1 MELSEFRTGILDDVH
16 FNASMNGTS
25 PREEFL
31 ALYAKTLVDA
41 EEFEDF
47 EELAYEGVGSRNRR
61 IQIDGYYYSE
71 LDNCLYIIICPF
83 EDSIEMHSLTA
94 TEAENQFKRA
104 RAFVE
109 ESRSGFIQ
117 KNAEES
123 SPGYGLALDIQK
135 HYMNVP
141 KIKFYILTDMVMSSR
156 IREIPST
163 NIGDSV
169 AEYHIWDIS
178 RLQGIEES
186 KTGKEEIIIDLKAF
200 SEHGIPC
207 LEAGSNDEYTAYLCS
222 IPGAILA
229 DLYNKYGGRLLEGNV
244 RSFLTAKGK
253 INKDIRNTILNNP
266 SMFFAYNNG
275 IAATAYEVKVEYG
288 DICPYITEITSL
300 QIVNGGQTTASL
312 AAAAVN
318 NKNMGNCLKDIYVP
332 MKLSVVTPE
341 KAMELIPNIAKYA
354 NKQNKVSD
362 ADFFSNHAFHIRIE
376 DLSRRILAPAVMGNQ
391 FGTHWYYERTRGQY
405 KQEQAR
411 MTKPQKDKF
420 LIQNPKG
427 QMFTKTD
434 LAKYFNIY
442 RQLPHQVSTGAQKN
456 FIRFAEW
463 ASESWEKN
471 EADFNDAFFKKIV
484 CLNILFK
491 KTDYLVKNASW
502 YEKGY
507 KAQVVTYAL
516 SYLFYSIEK
525 QDDTFSLDF
534 RSIWNNQSISHA
546 LELQIEQIAES
557 MYNYLVSPNGE
568 VENVTE
574 WAKREACW
582 KKAKQIDVP
591 LISEFLA
598 ELVFKNDEKDDNKAV
613 AEDQNLQNSAATM
626 LHVANYGVAGWKA
639 LLEWGM
645 AEHIFTPQDISF
657 LRIAIAMEKGEF
669 PSEKQCIKIMQVLE
683 KAKKEGYT
691 GNAELQDRRIRTGKC
706 ISTMFMYKGNGK
718 G

>member
-1 MELSEFRTGILDDVH
+1 MELNEFRASVLDDVH

-31 ALYAKTLVDA
+31 ALYAGTLVDA

-47 EELAYEGVGSRNRR
+47 EQLAYEGIGSRNRK
-61 IQIDGYYYSE
+61 IQIDGYYFSE

-83 EDSIEMHSLTA
+83 VDSIETQSLTA

-117 KNAEES
+117 KYAEES

-135 HYMNVP
+135 RYQKVS
-141 KIKFYILTDMVMSSR
+141 KIKFYILTDMVMSNR

-163 NIGDSV
+163 MIGETI

-186 KTGKEEIIIDLKAF
+186 KTGKEEIVIDLKSF
-200 SEHGIPC
+200 SKYGIPC
-207 LEAGSNDEYTAYLCS
+207 LEAGTNEEYTAYLCS
-222 IPGAILA
+222 IPGSIIA

-244 RSFLTAKGK
+244 RSFLTARGK
-253 INKDIRNTILNNP
+253 INKEIRNTILNNP
-266 SMFFAYNNG
+266 GMFFAYNNG
-275 IAATAYEVKVEYG
+275 IAATAYDVKIEYG

-312 AAAAVN
+312 AAAVINDKSKAN
-318 NKNMGNCLKDIYVP
+318 GLKDIYVP

-362 ADFFSNHAFHIRIE
+362 ADFFSNHAFHVRIE

-405 KQEQAR
+405 NQEQAR
-411 MTKPQKDKF
+411 MTKQQKDKF
-420 LIQNPKG
+420 LIQNPKS

-434 LAKYFNIY
+434 LAKFYNIY

-463 ASESWEKN
+463 ASDAWEKN
-471 EADFNDAFFKKIV
+471 NTDFNEAFFRTVV

-491 KTDYLVKNASW
+491 KTDYLVKHATW
-502 YEKGY
+502 YEMGY

-516 SYLFYSIEK
+516 SYLFYVIE
-525 QDDTFSLDF
+525 QNPEDVSLDF
-534 RSIWNNQSISHA
+534 RSIWNKQDVSHV
-546 LELQIEQIAES
+546 LEVQLEKIAEA
-557 MYNYLVSPNGE
+557 MYNHLVSPNRD

-582 KKAKQIDVP
+582 KKAKQLDVT
-591 LISEFLA
+591 LSKEFLS
-598 ELVFKNDEKDDNKAV
+598 ELVSKSEEKEDKKA
-613 AEDQNLQNSAATM
+613 AGKEQKLYNSASM
-626 LHVANYGVAGWKA
+626 MIEVVNYGVENWKD
-639 LLEWGM
+639 LLAWGTDN
-645 AEHIFTPQDISF
+645 HIFTPQDISF
-657 LRIAIAMEKGEF
+657 LRVAVAMEKGKI
-669 PSEKQCIKIMQVLE
+669 PTEKQCPKIIQVLE
-683 KAKKEGYT
+683 KAKAEGYS
-691 GNAELQDRRIRTGKC
+691 GNA
-706 ISTMFMYKGNGK
+706 
-718 G
+718 

>member
-1 MELSEFRTGILDDVH
+1 MELNEFRASVLDDVH

-31 ALYAKTLVDA
+31 ALYAGTLVDA

-47 EELAYEGVGSRNRR
+47 EQLAYEGIGSRNRK
-61 IQIDGYYYSE
+61 IQIDGYYFSE

-83 EDSIEMHSLTA
+83 VDSIETQSLTA

-117 KNAEES
+117 KYAEES

-135 HYMNVP
+135 RYQKVS
-141 KIKFYILTDMVMSSR
+141 KIKFYILTDMVMSNR

-163 NIGDSV
+163 MIGETI

-186 KTGKEEIIIDLKAF
+186 KTGKEEIVIDLKSF
-200 SEHGIPC
+200 SKCGIPC
-207 LEAGSNDEYTAYLCS
+207 LEAGTNEEYTAYLCS
-222 IPGAILA
+222 IPGSIIA

-244 RSFLTAKGK
+244 RSFLTARGK
-253 INKDIRNTILNNP
+253 INKEIRNTILNNP
-266 SMFFAYNNG
+266 GMFFAYNNG
-275 IAATAYEVKVEYG
+275 IAATAYDVKIEYG

-312 AAAAVN
+312 AAAVINDKSKAN
-318 NKNMGNCLKDIYVP
+318 GLKDIYVP

-362 ADFFSNHAFHIRIE
+362 ADFFSNHAFHVRIE

-405 KQEQAR
+405 NQEQAR
-411 MTKPQKDKF
+411 MTKQQKDKF
-420 LIQNPKG
+420 LIQNPKA

-434 LAKYFNIY
+434 LAKFYNIY

-463 ASESWEKN
+463 ASDAWEKN
-471 EADFNDAFFKKIV
+471 NTDFNEAFFRTVV

-491 KTDYLVKNASW
+491 KTDYLVKHATW
-502 YEKGY
+502 YEMGY

-516 SYLFYSIEK
+516 SYLFYVIE
-525 QDDTFSLDF
+525 QNPEDVSLDF
-534 RSIWNNQSISHA
+534 RSIWNKQDISHV
-546 LELQIEQIAES
+546 LEVQLERIAEA
-557 MYNYLVSPNGE
+557 MYNHLVSPNRD

-582 KKAKQIDVP
+582 KKAKQLDVT
-591 LISEFLA
+591 LSKEFLS
-598 ELVFKNDEKDDNKAV
+598 ELVSKSEEKEDKKA
-613 AEDQNLQNSAATM
+613 AGKEQKLYNSASM
-626 LHVANYGVAGWKA
+626 MIEVVNYGVENWKA
-639 LLEWGM
+639 LLAWGT
-645 AEHIFTPQDISF
+645 ANHIFTPQDISF
-657 LRIAIAMEKGEF
+657 LRVAVAMEKGKI
-669 PSEKQCIKIMQVLE
+669 PTEKQCPKIIQVLE
-683 KAKKEGYT
+683 KAKAEGYP
-691 GNAELQDRRIRTGKC
+691 GNA
-706 ISTMFMYKGNGK
+706 
-718 G
+718 

>member
-1 MELSEFRTGILDDVH
+1 MNQIMELNEFRASVLDDVH

-31 ALYAKTLVDA
+31 ALYAGTLVDA

-47 EELAYEGVGSRNRR
+47 EQLAYEGIGSRNRK
-61 IQIDGYYYSE
+61 IQIDGYYFSE

-83 EDSIEMHSLTA
+83 VDSIETQSLTA

-117 KNAEES
+117 KYAEES

-135 HYMNVP
+135 RYQKVS
-141 KIKFYILTDMVMSSR
+141 KIKFYILTDMVMSNR

-163 NIGDSV
+163 MIGETI

-186 KTGKEEIIIDLKAF
+186 KTGKEEIVIDLKSF
-200 SEHGIPC
+200 SKYGIPC
-207 LEAGSNDEYTAYLCS
+207 LEAGTNEEYTAYLCS
-222 IPGAILA
+222 IPGSIIA

-244 RSFLTAKGK
+244 RSFLTARGK
-253 INKDIRNTILNNP
+253 INKEIRNTILNNP
-266 SMFFAYNNG
+266 GMFFAYNNG
-275 IAATAYEVKVEYG
+275 IAATAYDVKIEYG

-312 AAAAVN
+312 AAAVINDKSKAN
-318 NKNMGNCLKDIYVP
+318 GLKDIYVP

-362 ADFFSNHAFHIRIE
+362 ADFFSNHAFHVRIE

-405 KQEQAR
+405 NQEQAR
-411 MTKPQKDKF
+411 MTKQQKDKF
-420 LIQNPKG
+420 LIQNPKA

-434 LAKYFNIY
+434 LAKFYNIY

-463 ASESWEKN
+463 ASDAWEKN
-471 EADFNDAFFKKIV
+471 NTDFNEAFFRTVV

-491 KTDYLVKNASW
+491 KTDYLVKHATW
-502 YEKGY
+502 YEMGY

-516 SYLFYSIEK
+516 SYLFYVIE
-525 QDDTFSLDF
+525 QNPEDVSLDF
-534 RSIWNNQSISHA
+534 RSIWNKQDISHV
-546 LELQIEQIAES
+546 LEVQLEKIAEA
-557 MYNYLVSPNGE
+557 MYNHLVSPNRD

-582 KKAKQIDVP
+582 KKAKQLDVT
-591 LISEFLA
+591 LSKEFLS
-598 ELVFKNDEKDDNKAV
+598 ELVSKSEEKEDKKA
-613 AEDQNLQNSAATM
+613 AGKEQKLYNSASM
-626 LHVANYGVAGWKA
+626 MIEVVNYGVENWKD
-639 LLEWGM
+639 LLAWGT
-645 AEHIFTPQDISF
+645 ANHIFTPQDISF
-657 LRIAIAMEKGEF
+657 LRVAVAMEKGKI
-669 PSEKQCIKIMQVLE
+669 PTEKQCPKIIQVLE
-683 KAKKEGYT
+683 KAKAEGYP
-691 GNAELQDRRIRTGKC
+691 GNA
-706 ISTMFMYKGNGK
+706 
-718 G
+718 

>member
-1 MELSEFRTGILDDVH
+1 MLMMELSEFRTEILNEVH
-16 FNASMNGTS
+16 FNASINGTS

-31 ALYAKTLVDA
+31 ALYAEILVDA

-47 EELAYEGVGSRNRR
+47 EQLAYEGVGSRNRR
-61 IQIDGYYYSE
+61 IQIDGYYYSDLE
-71 LDNCLYIIICPF
+71 HCLYIVICPF
-83 EDSIEMHSLTA
+83 VDSVEMQSLTA

-109 ESRSGFIQ
+109 EARSGFIQ
-117 KNAEES
+117 KYAEES
-123 SPGYGLALDIQK
+123 SPGYGLALDIQNRY
-135 HYMNVP
+135 HNIP
-141 KIKFYILTDMVMSSR
+141 KIKFYILTDMAMSSR
-156 IREIPST
+156 IREIQST
-163 NIGDSV
+163 NIGNTV

-178 RLQGIEES
+178 RLQSLQES
-186 KTGKEEIIIDLKAF
+186 KTGKEEIVIDLKSF

-253 INKDIRNTILNNP
+253 INREIRNTILNNP
-266 SMFFAYNNG
+266 EMFFAYNNG
-275 IAATAYEVKVEYG
+275 IAATAYDVKVEYG

-312 AAAAVN
+312 AAAVINDKVKAN
-318 NKNMGNCLKDIYVP
+318 GLRDIYVP

-376 DLSRRILAPAVMGNQ
+376 ELSRRVLAPAVMGNQ

-411 MTKPQKDKF
+411 MTKPQRNKF
-420 LIQNPKG
+420 LIQNPKS

-434 LAKYFNIY
+434 LAKYYNIY
-442 RQLPHQVSTGAQKN
+442 RQLPYLVSTGAQKN

-463 ASESWEKN
+463 ASEAWDKKETDFN
-471 EADFNDAFFKKIV
+471 EAFFRKIV

-491 KTDYLVKNASW
+491 KTDYLVKHAAW
-502 YEKGY
+502 YEMGY
-507 KAQVVTYAL
+507 KAQVVAYTL

-525 QDDTFSLDF
+525 NSEEFALDF
-534 RSIWNNQSISHA
+534 RMIWNKQSLSHA
-546 LELQIEQIAES
+546 LELQLEIIAEV
-557 MYNYLVSPNGE
+557 MYNHLVSPNRD

-574 WAKREACW
+574 WAKRETCW
-582 KKAKQIDVP
+582 KKAKLKNVP
-591 LISEFLA
+591 LSKEFCS
-598 ELVFKNDEKDDNKAV
+598 ELVLKSEEIEENR
-613 AEDQNLQNSAATM
+613 AARKEQKLNNNASTM
-626 LHVANYGVAGWKA
+626 IEVANYGVANWKK
-639 LLEWGM
+639 LLNWGTSN
-645 AEHIFTPQDISF
+645 HIFTPQDISF
-657 LRIAIAMEKGEF
+657 LRVAIAMEEGKF
-669 PSEKQCIKIMQVLE
+669 PSEKQCIKIIQVLE
-683 KAKKEGYT
+683 KAKQEGFF
-691 GNAELQDRRIRTGKC
+691 EDE
-706 ISTMFMYKGNGK
+706 
-718 G
+718 

>member
-1 MELSEFRTGILDDVH
+1 MELNEFRAGILDDVH

-25 PREEFL
+25 PGEEFL
-31 ALYAKTLVDA
+31 ALYAGTLVDA
-41 EEFEDF
+41 GEFEDF
-47 EELAYEGVGSRNRR
+47 EQLAYEGVGSRNRR

-83 EDSIEMHSLTA
+83 VDSIETQSLTA

-117 KNAEES
+117 KYAEES

-135 HYMNVP
+135 RYMNVP

-156 IREIPST
+156 IKEIPST
-163 NIGDSV
+163 NIGSSV

-178 RLQGIEES
+178 RLQSIQES
-186 KTGKEEIIIDLKAF
+186 KTGKEEIVIDFKTF
-200 SEHGIPC
+200 SVHGIPC
-207 LEAGSNDEYTAYLCS
+207 LEAGANGEYTAYLCS
-222 IPGAILA
+222 IPGSVLA

-253 INKDIRNTILNNP
+253 INKEIRNTILNNP

-275 IAATAYEVKVEYG
+275 ISATAYEVKVEYG

-318 NKNMGNCLKDIYVP
+318 DKSKANGLKDIYVP

-376 DLSRRILAPAVMGNQ
+376 NFSRRVLAPAVMGNQ

-420 LIQNPKG
+420 LIQNPKT

-463 ASESWEKN
+463 ASETWEKKESDFN
-471 EADFNDAFFKKIV
+471 EAFFRKIV

-502 YEKGY
+502 YEMGY
-507 KAQVVTYAL
+507 KAQVVAYAL
-516 SYLFYSIEK
+516 SYLFYAIEK
-525 QDDTFSLDF
+525 QDDALALDF
-534 RSIWNNQSISHA
+534 RSIWNNQGVSHA
-546 LELQIEQIAES
+546 LELQIEQIAEA
-557 MYNYLVSPNGE
+557 MYNHLVSPSRE
-568 VENVTE
+568 MENVTE

-591 LISEFLA
+591 LSNEFLA
-598 ELVFKNDEKDDNKAV
+598 ELVLKSEEKEDNRAAGK
-613 AEDQNLQNSAATM
+613 EQKLQNSASTM
-626 LHVANYGVAGWKA
+626 IQVANYGVAGWKA
-639 LLEWGM
+639 LLEWGT
-645 AEHIFTPQDISF
+645 AEHVFTPQDISF
-657 LRIAIAMEKGEF
+657 LRVAIAMEKGKF
-669 PSEKQCIKIMQVLE
+669 PSEKQCARIMQVLE
-683 KAKKEGYT
+683 KARTEGYAD
-691 GNAELQDRRIRTGKC
+691 NA
-706 ISTMFMYKGNGK
+706 
-718 G
+718 

>member
-31 ALYAKTLVDA
+31 ALYAGTLVDA

-47 EELAYEGVGSRNRR
+47 EQLAYEGVGSRNRR

-83 EDSIEMHSLTA
+83 VDSIEMQSLTA

-117 KNAEES
+117 KYAEES

-135 HYMNVP
+135 RYMNVP

-156 IREIPST
+156 IREIPSS

-178 RLQGIEES
+178 RLQGIQES
-186 KTGKEEIIIDLKAF
+186 KTGKEEIVIDLKAF

-207 LEAGSNDEYTAYLCS
+207 LEAGTNGEYTAYLCS

-253 INKDIRNTILNNP
+253 INKEIRNTILNNP

-288 DICPYITEITSL
+288 DVCPYITEITSL

-318 NKNMGNCLKDIYVP
+318 DKSKANGLKHIYVP

-376 DLSRRILAPAVMGNQ
+376 DFSRRVFAPAVMGNQ

-420 LIQNPKG
+420 LIQNPKA

-463 ASESWEKN
+463 ASEAWEKN
-471 EADFNDAFFKKIV
+471 DADFNEAFFRKIV

-502 YEKGY
+502 YEMGY

-516 SYLFYSIEK
+516 SYLFYVIEK
-525 QDDTFSLDF
+525 QGDALALDF
-534 RSIWNNQSISHA
+534 RAIWNNQGVSHA
-546 LELQIEQIAES
+546 LELQINQIAEA
-557 MYNYLVSPNGE
+557 MYNHLVSPSRD

-591 LISEFLA
+591 LSNEFLA
-598 ELVFKNDEKDDNKAV
+598 ELVLKSEEKEDNRAAV
-613 AEDQNLQNSAATM
+613 KDQKLQSSASTM
-626 LHVANYGVAGWKA
+626 IQVANYGVAGWKA
-639 LLEWGM
+639 LLEWGT
-645 AEHIFTPQDISF
+645 AEHVFTPQDISF
-657 LRIAIAMEKGEF
+657 LRVAIAMEKGKF
-669 PSEKQCIKIMQVLE
+669 PSEKQCVKIMQVLE
-683 KAKKEGYT
+683 KARTEGYAD
-691 GNAELQDRRIRTGKC
+691 NA
-706 ISTMFMYKGNGK
+706 
-718 G
+718 

>member
-1 MELSEFRTGILDDVH
+1 MELSEFRAGILDDVH

-31 ALYAKTLVDA
+31 ALYASTLVDA

-47 EELAYEGVGSRNRR
+47 EQLVYEGVGSRNRR

-83 EDSIEMHSLTA
+83 VDSLELQSLTA

-117 KNAEES
+117 KYAEES

-135 HYMNVP
+135 RYQNVP

-156 IREIPST
+156 IKEIAST
-163 NIGDSV
+163 KIGNAV
-169 AEYHIWDIS
+169 AEYHIWDVS
-178 RLQGIEES
+178 RLQGIQES
-186 KTGKEEIIIDLKAF
+186 KTGKEEIVIDLKAF

-207 LEAGSNDEYTAYLCS
+207 LEAGTNDEYTAYLCS
-222 IPGAILA
+222 IPGSILA

-253 INKDIRNTILNNP
+253 INKEIRNTILNNP
-266 SMFFAYNNG
+266 GMFFAYNNG

-288 DICPYITEITSL
+288 DMCPYITEITSL

-312 AAAAVN
+312 AAAAIN
-318 NKNMGNCLKDIYVP
+318 DKSKANGLQDIYVP

-376 DLSRRILAPAVMGNQ
+376 DFSRRVLAPAVMGNQ

-411 MTKPQKDKF
+411 MTKPQRDKF
-420 LIQNPKG
+420 LIQNPKA

-463 ASESWEKN
+463 ASKAWEKN
-471 EADFNDAFFKKIV
+471 ETDFNEAFFRKIV

-491 KTDYLVKNASW
+491 KTDCLVKNASW
-502 YEKGY
+502 YEMGY

-516 SYLFYSIEK
+516 SYLFYAIEK
-525 QDDTFSLDF
+525 KSADFALDF
-534 RSIWNNQSISHA
+534 RSIWNNQGVSHA
-546 LELQIEQIAES
+546 LELQIEQIAEA
-557 MYNYLVSPNGE
+557 MYNHLVSSSRD
-568 VENVTE
+568 VDNVTE

-582 KKAKQIDVP
+582 EKAK
-591 LISEFLA
+591 LIVVLLSNEFLT
-598 ELVFKNDEKDDNKAV
+598 ELVFKSEEKEDNRAAGK
-613 AEDQNLQNSAATM
+613 EQKLQNSVSTM
-626 LHVANYGVAGWKA
+626 IRVANYGVENWKA
-639 LLEWGM
+639 LLEWGT
-645 AEHIFTPQDISF
+645 AEHVFTPQDISF
-657 LRIAIAMEKGEF
+657 LRVAIVMEKGKF
-669 PSEKQCIKIMQVLE
+669 PSEKQCAKIMQVLE
-683 KAKKEGYT
+683 KAKTEGYSE
-691 GNAELQDRRIRTGKC
+691 NA
-706 ISTMFMYKGNGK
+706 
-718 G
+718 

>member
-1 MELSEFRTGILDDVH
+1 MELNEFRASVLDDVH

-31 ALYAKTLVDA
+31 ALYAGTLVDA

-47 EELAYEGVGSRNRR
+47 EQLAYEGIGSRNRK
-61 IQIDGYYYSE
+61 IQIDGYYFSE

-83 EDSIEMHSLTA
+83 VDSIETQSLTA

-117 KNAEES
+117 KYAEES

-135 HYMNVP
+135 RYQKVS
-141 KIKFYILTDMVMSSR
+141 KIKFYILTDMVMSNR

-163 NIGDSV
+163 MIGETI

-186 KTGKEEIIIDLKAF
+186 KTGKEEIVIDLKSF
-200 SEHGIPC
+200 SKYGIPC
-207 LEAGSNDEYTAYLCS
+207 LEAGTNEEYTAYLCS
-222 IPGAILA
+222 IPGSIIA

-244 RSFLTAKGK
+244 RSFLTARGK
-253 INKDIRNTILNNP
+253 INKEIRNTILNNP
-266 SMFFAYNNG
+266 GMFFAYNNG
-275 IAATAYEVKVEYG
+275 IAATAYDVKIEYG

-312 AAAAVN
+312 AAAVINDKSKAN
-318 NKNMGNCLKDIYVP
+318 GLKDIYVP

-362 ADFFSNHAFHIRIE
+362 ADFFSNHAFHVRIE

-405 KQEQAR
+405 NQEQAR
-411 MTKPQKDKF
+411 MTKQQKDKF
-420 LIQNPKG
+420 LIQNPKS

-434 LAKYFNIY
+434 LAKFYNIY

-463 ASESWEKN
+463 ASDAWEKN
-471 EADFNDAFFKKIV
+471 NTDFNEAFFRTVV

-491 KTDYLVKNASW
+491 KTDYLVKHATW
-502 YEKGY
+502 YEMGY

-516 SYLFYSIEK
+516 SYLFYVIE
-525 QDDTFSLDF
+525 QNPEDVSLDF
-534 RSIWNNQSISHA
+534 RSIWNKQDVSHV
-546 LELQIEQIAES
+546 LEVQLEKIAEA
-557 MYNYLVSPNGE
+557 MYNHLVSPNRD

-582 KKAKQIDVP
+582 KKAKQLDVT
-591 LISEFLA
+591 LSKEFLS
-598 ELVFKNDEKDDNKAV
+598 ELVSKREEKEDKKA
-613 AEDQNLQNSAATM
+613 AGKEQKLYNSASM
-626 LHVANYGVAGWKA
+626 MIEVVNYGVENWKD
-639 LLEWGM
+639 LLAWGTDN
-645 AEHIFTPQDISF
+645 HIFTPQDISF
-657 LRIAIAMEKGEF
+657 LRVAVAMEKGKI
-669 PSEKQCIKIMQVLE
+669 PTEKQCPKIIQVLE
-683 KAKKEGYT
+683 KAKAEGYS
-691 GNAELQDRRIRTGKC
+691 GNA
-706 ISTMFMYKGNGK
+706 
-718 G
+718 

>member
-1 MELSEFRTGILDDVH
+1 MELNEFRASVLDDVH

-31 ALYAKTLVDA
+31 ALYAGTLVEA

-47 EELAYEGVGSRNRR
+47 EQLAYEGIGSRNRK
-61 IQIDGYYYSE
+61 IQIDGYYFSE

-83 EDSIEMHSLTA
+83 VDSIEMQSLTA

-117 KNAEES
+117 KYAEES

-135 HYMNVP
+135 RYQKVS
-141 KIKFYILTDMVMSSR
+141 KIKFYILTDMVMSNR

-163 NIGDSV
+163 TIGETI

-186 KTGKEEIIIDLKAF
+186 KTGKEEIVIDLKSF
-200 SEHGIPC
+200 SKYGIPC
-207 LEAGSNDEYTAYLCS
+207 LEAGTNEEYTAYLCS
-222 IPGAILA
+222 IPGSILA

-244 RSFLTAKGK
+244 RSFLTARGK
-253 INKDIRNTILNNP
+253 INKEIRNTILNNP
-266 SMFFAYNNG
+266 GMFFAYNNG
-275 IAATAYEVKVEYG
+275 IAATAYDVKIEYG

-312 AAAAVN
+312 AAAVINDKSKAN
-318 NKNMGNCLKDIYVP
+318 GLKDIYVP

-362 ADFFSNHAFHIRIE
+362 ADFFSNHAFHVRIE

-405 KQEQAR
+405 NQEQAR
-411 MTKPQKDKF
+411 MTKQQKDKF
-420 LIQNPKG
+420 LIQNPKA

-434 LAKYFNIY
+434 LAKFYNIY

-463 ASESWEKN
+463 ASDAWEKN
-471 EADFNDAFFKKIV
+471 NTDFNEAFFRTVV

-491 KTDYLVKNASW
+491 KTDYLVKHATW
-502 YEKGY
+502 YEMGY

-516 SYLFYSIEK
+516 SYLFYVIE
-525 QDDTFSLDF
+525 QNPEDVSLDF
-534 RSIWNNQSISHA
+534 RSIWNKQDISHV
-546 LELQIEQIAES
+546 LEVQLEKIAET
-557 MYNYLVSPNGE
+557 MYNHLVSPNRD

-582 KKAKQIDVP
+582 KKAKQLDVT
-591 LISEFLA
+591 LSKEFLS
-598 ELVFKNDEKDDNKAV
+598 ELVSKREEKEDKKA
-613 AEDQNLQNSAATM
+613 AGKEQKLYNSASM
-626 LHVANYGVAGWKA
+626 MIEVVNYGVENWKA
-639 LLEWGM
+639 LLAWGT
-645 AEHIFTPQDISF
+645 ANHIFTPQDISF
-657 LRIAIAMEKGEF
+657 LRVAVAMEKGKI
-669 PSEKQCIKIMQVLE
+669 PTEKQCPKIIQVLE
-683 KAKKEGYT
+683 KAKAEGYP
-691 GNAELQDRRIRTGKC
+691 GNA
-706 ISTMFMYKGNGK
+706 
-718 G
+718 

>member
-1 MELSEFRTGILDDVH
+1 MELNEFRASVLDDVH

-31 ALYAKTLVDA
+31 ALYAGTLVEA

-47 EELAYEGVGSRNRR
+47 EQLAYEGVGSRNRK
-61 IQIDGYYYSE
+61 IQIDGYYFSE

-83 EDSIEMHSLTA
+83 VDSIEMQSLTA

-117 KNAEES
+117 KYAEES

-135 HYMNVP
+135 RYQKVS
-141 KIKFYILTDMVMSSR
+141 KIKFYILTDMVMSNR

-163 NIGDSV
+163 MIGETI

-186 KTGKEEIIIDLKAF
+186 KTGKEEIVIDLKSF
-200 SEHGIPC
+200 SKYGIPC
-207 LEAGSNDEYTAYLCS
+207 LEAGTNEEYTAYLCS
-222 IPGAILA
+222 IPGSILA

-244 RSFLTAKGK
+244 RSFLTARGK
-253 INKDIRNTILNNP
+253 INKEIRNTILNNP
-266 SMFFAYNNG
+266 GMFFAYNNG
-275 IAATAYEVKVEYG
+275 IAATAYDVKIEYG

-312 AAAAVN
+312 AAAVINDKSKAN
-318 NKNMGNCLKDIYVP
+318 GLKDIYVP

-362 ADFFSNHAFHIRIE
+362 ADFFSNHAFHVRIE

-405 KQEQAR
+405 NQEQAR
-411 MTKPQKDKF
+411 MTKQQKDKF
-420 LIQNPKG
+420 LIQNPKA

-434 LAKYFNIY
+434 LAKFYNIY

-463 ASESWEKN
+463 ASDAWEKN
-471 EADFNDAFFKKIV
+471 NTDFNEAFFRTVV

-491 KTDYLVKNASW
+491 KTDYLVKHATW
-502 YEKGY
+502 YEMGY

-516 SYLFYSIEK
+516 SYLFYVIE
-525 QDDTFSLDF
+525 QNPEDVSLDF
-534 RSIWNNQSISHA
+534 HSIWNKQDISHV
-546 LELQIEQIAES
+546 LEVQLERIAEA
-557 MYNYLVSPNGE
+557 MYNHLVSPNRD

-582 KKAKQIDVP
+582 KKAKQLDVT
-591 LISEFLA
+591 LSKDFLS
-598 ELVFKNDEKDDNKAV
+598 ELVSKREEKEDKKA
-613 AEDQNLQNSAATM
+613 AGKEQKLYNSASM
-626 LHVANYGVAGWKA
+626 MIEVVNYGVENWKA
-639 LLEWGM
+639 LLAWGT
-645 AEHIFTPQDISF
+645 ANHIFTPQDISF
-657 LRIAIAMEKGEF
+657 LRVAVAMEKGKI
-669 PSEKQCIKIMQVLE
+669 PTEKQCPKIIRVLE
-683 KAKKEGYT
+683 KAKAEGYP
-691 GNAELQDRRIRTGKC
+691 GNA
-706 ISTMFMYKGNGK
+706 
-718 G
+718 